1 MSNRIDSC
9 FAGLAEENRKAL
21 ITFITAGD
29 PDLETSEK
37 NVLAMLDNGA
47 DIVEIGVPF
56 SDPIAEG
63 PTIQKAS
70 LRALEGGVNLDEIFK
85 MVVSLRK
92 KTDKPLLLMMY
103 LNTIFR
109 YGTEKF
115 FALCRENQI
124 DGVIVPDMPFEE
136 RDEVKAE
143 AEKNGI
149 YNIFLVAPTSK
160 ERVRMISDE
169 AKGFLYVVS
178 SLGVTGTRK
187 EINTDFTDLLA
198 PIRDHKTVPACIG
211 FGISD
216 PAQAKAMSQYAD
228 GVIIGSAIVSLSEK
242 YGKDAHKYIGEFVK
256 GVREALDA

>member
-1 MSNRIDSC
+1 MKNRIDAC
-9 FAGLAEENRKAL
+9 FDRLKEENRKAL

-29 PDLETSEK
+29 PSIAASEK

-70 LRALEGGVNLDEIFK
+70 LRALEGGVNLDDIFA
-85 MVVSLRK
+85 MVKRLRE

-115 FALCRENQI
+115 FALCKENQI
-124 DGVIVPDMPFEE
+124 DGVIVPDMPYEE
-136 RDEVKAE
+136 REEIEAE
-143 AEKNGI
+143 AEKNGV
-149 YNIFLVAPTSK
+149 YNIFLVAPTSN
-160 ERVRMISDE
+160 ERVKMIAAD

-187 EINTDFTDLLA
+187 EISTDFETLLA
-198 PIRDHKTVPACIG
+198 PVRNNGSVPSCIG

-216 PAQAKAMSQYAD
+216 PVQAKKMSYYAD
-228 GVIIGSAIVSLSEK
+228 GVIIGSAIVNIAEALGEEAYAK
-242 YGKDAHKYIGEFVK
+242 IGEFVK
-256 GVREALDA
+256 SVREELDK

>member
-9 FAGLAEENRKAL
+9 FAALAKQNKKAL

-29 PDLETSEK
+29 PDLESSEK

-70 LRALEGGVNLDEIFK
+70 LRALEGGVNLDKIFK
-85 MVVSLRK
+85 MVSSLRK

-115 FALCRENQI
+115 FKLCKEHQI

-143 AEKNGI
+143 ADKNGI

-160 ERVRMISDE
+160 ERVKMISDE

-178 SLGVTGTRK
+178 SLGVTGARK
-187 EINTDFTDLLA
+187 EISTDFSDLLS
-198 PIRDHKTVPACIG
+198 PIRDHQKVPACIG
-211 FGISD
+211 FGISG
-216 PAQAKAMSQYAD
+216 PAQARTMSQFAD

-242 YGKDAHKYIGEFVK
+242 HGKDAHKYIGEFVRN
-256 GVREALDA
+256 VREALDA

>member
-1 MSNRIDSC
+1 
-9 FAGLAEENRKAL
+9 
-21 ITFITAGD
+21 
-29 PDLETSEK
+29 
-37 NVLAMLDNGA
+37 
-47 DIVEIGVPF
+47 
-56 SDPIAEG
+56 
-63 PTIQKAS
+63 
-70 LRALEGGVNLDEIFK
+70 
-85 MVVSLRK
+85 
-92 KTDKPLLLMMY
+92 
-103 LNTIFR
+103 
-109 YGTEKF
+109 
-115 FALCRENQI
+115 
-124 DGVIVPDMPFEE
+124 MPFEE

-187 EINTDFTDLLA
+187 EINTDFSDLLS
-198 PIRDHKTVPACIG
+198 PIREHKNVPACIG